1 MTPKYLALAT
11 LAAAPSFAQVL
22 TGNDLLQRITSDN
35 PGMKSIAL
43 GYVGGV
49 TDSLGGDVFCAPDG
63 VTLAQ
68 AVDMVR
74 KWLTDNPEHRH
85 MSAAVLVA
93 VILQRAWPCRKSP
106 TPGSRPAPA
115 PSDSLQPGKTL

>member
-1 MTPKYLALAT
+1 MKPTYFTLAA

-49 TDSLGGDVFCAPDG
+49 TDSLGGDIFCPPEG

-74 KWLTDNPEHRH
+74 KWLSDNPEHRH

-93 VILQRAWPCRKSP
+93 VILQRAWPCRRTP
-106 TPGSRPAPA
+106 TPGSKPEPQ
-115 PSDSLQPGKTL
+115 PSDSLRPGRTL

>member
-1 MTPKYLALAT
+1 MNPRYFALAA
-11 LAAAPSFAQVL
+11 LAASPSFAQVL
-22 TGNDLLQRITSDN
+22 TGNDLLQRIGSDN
-35 PGMKSIAL
+35 PGLRNIAL

-49 TDSLGGDVFCAPDG
+49 TDALGGDVFCAPEG

-93 VILQRAWPCRKSP
+93 VILQRAWPCRRTP
-106 TPGSRPAPA
+106 TPGSRPAPQ
-115 PSDSLQPGKTL
+115 PSDSLHPGKTL